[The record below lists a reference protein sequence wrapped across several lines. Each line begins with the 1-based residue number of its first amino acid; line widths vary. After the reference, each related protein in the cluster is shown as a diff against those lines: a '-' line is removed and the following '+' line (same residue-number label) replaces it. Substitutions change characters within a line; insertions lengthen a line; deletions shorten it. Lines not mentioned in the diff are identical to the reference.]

1 MIQVILSG
9 CSGRMGGVLTQLIG
23 REKDME
29 VVAGIDPYKADR
41 AYPIFS
47 SLAECT
53 VEADVIIDFS
63 APGTT
68 QALVSSAVEKKI
80 PVVVATTG
88 LSEEDISFVKSSSA
102 SVALFRSGNMSL
114 GINLVQNLL
123 QQAVKVLGGSYDVE
137 IIEKHHRMKKDS
149 PSGTA
154 LMLADSVRE
163 AREEETTYVYG
174 REGADSQRKEGEL
187 GIHAVRGG
195 TIVGDHEVI
204 FAGEDEVISI
214 RHQAFSRQ
222 VFATGAIAAARF
234 LSSRS
239 TGLYS
244 MKDIINS

>member
-9 CSGRMGGVLTQLIG
+9 CSGRMGSVLTQLIG

-29 VVAGIDPYKADR
+29 IVAGIDPFSSERD
-41 AYPIFS
+41 YPIFP
-47 SLAECT
+47 SLAETT
-53 VEADVIIDFS
+53 VSGDVIIDFS

-68 QALVSSAVEKKI
+68 QGLISEAVKREI

-88 LSEEDISFVKSSSA
+88 LSEDDIRMVEESSK

-114 GINLVQNLL
+114 GINLVQNLIS
-123 QQAVKVLGGSYDVE
+123 QAVKVLGSGFDVE

-154 LMLADSVRE
+154 LMLADSVKE
-163 AREEETTYVYG
+163 ARSDEVVYTHG
-174 REGADSQRKEGEL
+174 REGADTLRKSEEV

-234 LSSRS
+234 LSSKKR
-239 TGLYS
+239 GLYS